1 MRSATF
7 AIIVAQSIVVVV
19 GAAVAV
25 VAQAVKHVK
34 RPRERGQQKSL
45 PTTSRG
51 QRHHQ
56 RHLSLALASS
66 TCYAGHEMRSGAKR
80 GGWGAEEAQGPVLL
94 RLWLGFLV
102 LLLTQ
107 VQCDALVRRLTFVTG
122 ATPPS
127 PHASLCRRLPF
138 NFNSFSFSNSPARY
152 SSLLIELCIIYC
164 IFILVFPSCC
174 HKLRFHIK
182 MSRGM

>member
-1 MRSATF
+1 M
-7 AIIVAQSIVVVV
+7 
-19 GAAVAV
+19 
-25 VAQAVKHVK
+25 K

-45 PTTSRG
+45 PTTSHG

-66 TCYAGHEMRSGAKR
+66 TCYAGHEMRSGAERGLGCR
-80 GGWGAEEAQGPVLL
+80 GGTGACATATVARVSRSAADSSP
-94 RLWLGFLV
+94 
-102 LLLTQ
+102 
-107 VQCDALVRRLTFVTG
+107 VRRACPTFDLRDRG
-122 ATPPS
+122 YSPFPS
-127 PHASLCRRLPF
+127 SFPLSRLLPF
-138 NFNSFSFSNSPARY
+138 NFNSFSLSNSAARY
-152 SSLLIELCIIYC
+152 SALLIELCIIYC

>member
-19 GAAVAV
+19 AAS
-25 VAQAVKHVK
+25 QAVKHVK

-66 TCYAGHEMRSGAKR
+66 MCYAGHEMRSVAKR
-80 GGWGAEEAQGPVLL
+80 REWGAEEAQGPVLL

-122 ATPPS
+122 ATPPFPLPSSS
-127 PHASLCRRLPF
+127 PVVYLSI
-138 NFNSFSFSNSPARY
+138 S
-152 SSLLIELCIIYC
+152 I
-164 IFILVFPSCC
+164 
-174 HKLRFHIK
+174 RFHFRILLLDILL
-182 MSRGM
+182 SSSSFA